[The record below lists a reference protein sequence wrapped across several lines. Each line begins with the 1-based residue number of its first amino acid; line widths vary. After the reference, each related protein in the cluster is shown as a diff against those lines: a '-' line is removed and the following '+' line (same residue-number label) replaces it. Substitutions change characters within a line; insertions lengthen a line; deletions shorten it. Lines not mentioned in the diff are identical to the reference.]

1 MFYIRLYIP
10 VTWPPSGY
18 SLPLWAM
25 RGRKAQDSWCFCSP
39 WWSPSATIAP
49 RQRAHMLRL
58 TESSDR
64 TQLRMSGAVNSQLNT
79 HSPPLNT
86 NNGWDGWEG
95 KMEIT
100 AFMNYSVLRCSNSNI
115 QSTIPK
121 QRIRLYGPHT
131 VFRLGESEY
140 IAGDTLK
147 TQLLSKS
154 DRAAN

>member
-1 MFYIRLYIP
+1 
-10 VTWPPSGY
+10 
-18 SLPLWAM
+18 M
-25 RGRKAQDSWCFCSP
+25 RGRKREDSWCFCSP

-58 TESSDR
+58 TVSSDR

-115 QSTIPK
+115 QNTIHK
-121 QRIRLYGPHT
+121 QRMRFRGPHT
-131 VFRLGESEY
+131 AFRLRESEY
-140 IAGDTLK
+140 FVQTGDTVNFIRSGSKLK
-147 TQLLSKS
+147 LLHWLIMIIMFILLYCIIL
-154 DRAAN
+154 NTL